1 MSQDPMDQDFGA
13 PEKPA
18 KQGMSQTTKIVLG
31 VVGVLLLLCCGIT
44 IVGGFIFARS
54 ASQFAESVD
63 DPVSARETASEI
75 VDYTL
80 PSGFQEE
87 GTMSIIG
94 IDMVFIPNTSSS
106 SIIMLM
112 SFPQMFAGNE
122 EQMQTQMEESISE
135 NFGGED
141 ISFTF
146 VGSRDIVINDDNVT
160 VNIFEGTDNSGV
172 SFRQAMAVFESDSGK
187 PSMFMVMAPQSQWDS
202 SDLDGFIDSLN

>member
-87 GTMSIIG
+87 LPPLIIE
-94 IDMVFIPNTSSS
+94 
-106 SIIMLM
+106 
-112 SFPQMFAGNE
+112 NE
-122 EQMQTQMEESISE
+122 LRDVLNETYCCFSLPLNDIRTIR
-135 NFGGED
+135 FGG
-141 ISFTF
+141 I
-146 VGSRDIVINDDNVT
+146 
-160 VNIFEGTDNSGV
+160 
-172 SFRQAMAVFESDSGK
+172 
-187 PSMFMVMAPQSQWDS
+187 
-202 SDLDGFIDSLN
+202 